1 VADRVVK
8 YVFRGDISG
17 LKSSLT
23 AAGAGV
29 KDLGNKLTAAGK
41 DGDKFRTGLTSV
53 GGAAGKVG
61 LVAAAGLGAM
71 VAATANFDKAMSGV
85 KAATHETA
93 ANMELMRA
101 AAIKAGA
108 DTAFSAS
115 EAADGIEQLAKAGV
129 ATKDILGGG
138 LDGALSLAAAG
149 SMEVG
154 DAAEVAATALTQFKL
169 QGKDIPHVADLLAA
183 AAGKAQGEVSDM
195 GMALKQ
201 GGLVAAQMGLS
212 IEETTGTLAAF
223 ASAGLLG
230 SDAGTSLKTMLLK
243 LANPSSQ
250 AAGLMQQLGI
260 NAYDASGNLV
270 SMSNLAGQLQTAFK
284 GQSQATRDAAMA
296 TIFGSDAIRA
306 SSILYSQGS
315 KGITDWT
322 NKVNDQGFAAETAA
336 LKLDNLSG
344 DLEKLKG
351 SLETALIGSG
361 EGSQGM
367 LRGLVQ
373 GADSLVNAFNNLP
386 GPAKNVATA
395 FTAITAVTGGGLWFS
410 AKAIGGIAN
419 MRQALA
425 DLGPTGTKAAAA
437 LRGVGLA
444 AGGLIALQ
452 GVVQVASA
460 IGDSFLN
467 AYPGVERLTKSLLDL
482 QATGAGGDLAKKYA
496 DIGDSIRY
504 LGDPNLAEN
513 IQSTI
518 LKVISLGTA
527 SDSFEVKQ
535 AKREIDSLDAA
546 FANLVT
552 SGSPDLAAAA
562 LDKFAASTNLSSG
575 QRKELLGLMPQYQEA
590 LAGVGNAEA
599 LAGDKAAGAVAGVDG
614 LTGAMKAA
622 ATESFTLKNA
632 MDILFGRVDVDA
644 ALVSWQRGIQGLG
657 KDLKGGAHALD
668 VMTTKGQDNR
678 DKIRGQVE
686 ALRTWAE
693 AQHEVDGSTKGLT
706 RRLLEGRA
714 EIIRQ
719 GKAAGISRGQMQ
731 HYLHALGLTPKQIR
745 TDVAL
750 IGTPKATGQINGVV
764 VKLNHLDRI
773 RATATMD
780 ARDLASADIARVRAG
795 LASLHDKTIVIRAIH
810 TESRLGPIRQ
820 ATGGPISGP
829 GTATSDSI
837 PAYLSNG
844 EYVIKAAAVDKYGTA
859 MFDRLNAMA
868 FANGGPVQRFATG
881 GKATAQQKFDL
892 DGGMTARGVIREF
905 EALAKALGHFGKHL
919 HSLEADAVRLSK
931 AYNRE
936 EKRLHNLQSK
946 ANDLRSSAA
955 GSFNND
961 PFGGGASGLMLQL
974 KADANDARGM
984 TKDLRILKR
993 KGISSGLAAALAA
1006 SGDLDTA
1013 NQLAQMSRGKINQ
1026 FDAAYAS
1033 RAQAQRTLGNTAA
1046 NVAFGKQIRHLST
1059 VLSHLDRRIEGI
1071 ERAAERGTRKGIS
1084 ERDKKAVHKRRA
1096 HRGGHK

>member
-425 DLGPTGTKAAAA
+425 DLGPRAPRQPPRSAEWAWRPAGS
-437 LRGVGLA
+437 LRCRVRR
-444 AGGLIALQ
+444 AGRVRDRRLLPQ
-452 GVVQVASA
+452 R
-460 IGDSFLN
+460 L
-467 AYPGVERLTKSLLDL
+467 PGRRALTKSLLEL
-482 QATGAGGDLAKKYA
+482 QATGAGGDLATKYA

-535 AKREIDSLDAA
+535 AKREIDSLDARLRQPRHQRQPRPRRRRA
-546 FANLVT
+546 RQVRRLDEPLRRPAQGT
-552 SGSPDLAAAA
+552 AWPDAAVPRG
-562 LDKFAASTNLSSG
+562 TGGRG
-575 QRKELLGLMPQYQEA
+575 QRGGSGWRQGGRRGGGRRWPDWRM
-590 LAGVGNAEA
+590 
-599 LAGDKAAGAVAGVDG
+599 
-614 LTGAMKAA
+614 AA
-622 ATESFTLKNA
+622 ATTESYTLKNA
-632 MDILFGRVDVDA
+632 MDILFGKVDVDA

-657 KDLKGGAHALD
+657 KGLKGGAHALD

-693 AQHEVDGSTKGLT
+693 AQYDVDGSTKGLT
-706 RRLLEGRA
+706 AASSRAARRSSARARLPASPVVRCSTTCTRSALPRSRSVPTSRSSAPRRRRARSTAWSSSSTTSTGCARPRRWTPATWRPLTSPECAPAWRRCTTRPSSSAPSTPSHGWARSGRRPAVRSTAPARRPPTASPRTCRTASTSSRPPRSTSTAPRCSTGSTRWRSQTVARSAVRLGRFRQRQDRGVARPRAGALLREGTERH
-714 EIIRQ
+714 RQ
-719 GKAAGISRGQMQ
+719 GQADRHQAADRG
-731 HYLHALGLTPKQIR
+731 AG
-745 TDVAL
+745 AAE
-750 IGTPKATGQINGVV
+750 GA
-764 VKLNHLDRI
+764 DRSPHRPRR
-773 RATATMD
+773 RAQQW
-780 ARDLASADIARVRAG
+780 RQRLRRPSPEADPGAVRPRGGHVRQGCAPRVRA
-795 LASLHDKTIVIRAIH
+795 L
-810 TESRLGPIRQ
+810 E
-820 ATGGPISGP
+820 
-829 GTATSDSI
+829 
-837 PAYLSNG
+837 
-844 EYVIKAAAVDKYGTA
+844 
-859 MFDRLNAMA
+859 
-868 FANGGPVQRFATG
+868 
-881 GKATAQQKFDL
+881 
-892 DGGMTARGVIREF
+892 
-905 EALAKALGHFGKHL
+905 KALGHTT
-919 HSLEADAVRLSK
+919 
-931 AYNRE
+931 
-936 EKRLHNLQSK
+936 KRLNGLEREAEK
-946 ANDLRSSAA
+946 VARRTTARRSSSTTCAPRPTT
-955 GSFNND
+955 S
-961 PFGGGASGLMLQL
+961 
-974 KADANDARGM
+974 ARPLPARSTM
-984 TKDLRILKR
+984 TR
-993 KGISSGLAAALAA
+993 SA
-1006 SGDLDTA
+1006 
-1013 NQLAQMSRGKINQ
+1013 
-1026 FDAAYAS
+1026 
-1033 RAQAQRTLGNTAA
+1033 
-1046 NVAFGKQIRHLST
+1046 VARPG
-1059 VLSHLDRRIEGI
+1059 
-1071 ERAAERGTRKGIS
+1071 
-1084 ERDKKAVHKRRA
+1084 
-1096 HRGGHK
+1096 